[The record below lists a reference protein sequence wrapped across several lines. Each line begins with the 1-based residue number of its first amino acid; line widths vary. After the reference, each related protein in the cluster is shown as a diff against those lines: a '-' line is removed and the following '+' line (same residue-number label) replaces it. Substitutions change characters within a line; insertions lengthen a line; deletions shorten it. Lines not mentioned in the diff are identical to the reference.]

1 MQIFVRQKYH
11 FINTGQKGN
20 DKPEKI
26 FLAHKKNDNI
36 LI

>member
-1 MQIFVRQKYH
+1 MAEIH

-20 DKPEKI
+20 DKPKKV
-26 FLAHKKNDNI
+26 FLVHKKNDNI